1 MVMTRLCRF
10 KIDEWMCWIWI
21 FMWDNESVIVCWWS
35 SRLEFQVR
43 CLYLAQSINSNL
55 QSILILQRCISILVC
70 TVSILSLSYSIFSVI
85 SILLL
90 RFSSSS
96 CEILS
101 IESIFRNSFFTA
113 DHSQYQMH
121 TVEDWYDCIAWEYF
135 PDNFLFLPRNL
146 VARVLFVIS
155 SSVKIWPWWFV
166 DFHSSF
172 LRLYLMK
179 RKLDIPLQPYRDIW
193 SAMLPICNR
202 WRVLIIILF
211 LFSFPCCTLRH
222 GGILIVSCPCA
233 PLTMKW

>member
-1 MVMTRLCRF
+1 MATPVSFPPWYACMVTLYFVSILSTFACIITSSFIHSHSNCFTSPSSFLTAFLSQYIEGFMVMTRLCRF

-101 IESIFRNSFFTA
+101 IESICRNSFFTD
-113 DHSQYQMH
+113 DHSQYQIH
-121 TVEDWYDCIAWEYF
+121 
-135 PDNFLFLPRNL
+135 NGGL
-146 VARVLFVIS
+146 VWLY
-155 SSVKIWPWWFV
+155 
-166 DFHSSF
+166 
-172 LRLYLMK
+172 RLG
-179 RKLDIPLQPYRDIW
+179 I
-193 SAMLPICNR
+193 
-202 WRVLIIILF
+202 
-211 LFSFPCCTLRH
+211 FSR
-222 GGILIVSCPCA
+222 
-233 PLTMKW
+233 